1 VSVPEPLS
9 SREMDAVDA
18 LLLRGDDDPAARST
32 MLGLFILDD
41 APDWPGVVAAFDR
54 ASRTAPRLRQ
64 RVMAP
69 SVPISLPYWIF
80 DPDFDLGYHV
90 RRLRLAGSRTLRE
103 LLDLAQVQGTVPLDR
118 SRPLWEA
125 TLVEGLDPETCSGR
139 AALMIKTSHAVGD
152 GIAGIA
158 MALSLF
164 EFERDPGSTPL
175 QAPPAADDV
184 TPGDLVRLRVQ
195 QLPSELVDRSV
206 DNLRCAAQA
215 MTAVVRRPGDTA
227 TSAIDT
233 VRTTIQWT
241 RSLSR
246 TLTRSAEPSPA
257 WQGRGQRRRYSVLEV
272 ALADLRQAGRAAGG
286 SVNDAYLASVLAG
299 IRRYHEKSGQP
310 IDEIAMA
317 VPVSL
322 RTDNDPSSG
331 NRFAGARF
339 AGPAGEED
347 PVVRIRRIREL
358 VTASRAEPALDALR
372 TFAPIFA
379 RLPTAA
385 IAGLRGRVMTH
396 DVQVSNVPGYPVPVY
411 FAGQRILRLY
421 PFGPV
426 PGVAAM
432 IVLVSHVGVCY
443 VGVNV
448 DPDAVRDPE
457 LFDACLQEGFAEVL
471 ALADAGRPDAGSG
484 HDLWNQPANSV

>member
-139 AALMIKTSHAVGD
+139 AALMLKTSHAVGD

-233 VRTTIQWT
+233 MRTTIQWT